1 MGSIKV
7 KAVRRRVKVLSRFL
21 ILLLLIQTTTAST
34 TRAQTWDEWFRQK
47 KTQLDYLTKQIAELE
62 AYGGF
67 LRQGYAISQRG
78 LGAVKN
84 WTSSELMLHSD
95 YYHSLK
101 EVGPA
106 LKNNPQAMEITA
118 YASAIQGSFAQL
130 NTKGMGAEGLAYIG
144 GVKGKVLEECGANI
158 SELQLVMTSGP
169 MQMTDSERLG
179 RLNKIYADTKDL
191 YGFARSF
198 ISQVQTLLLQKSREE
213 QNIQTLKNYH
223 GIN

>member
-7 KAVRRRVKVLSRFL
+7 KAARRRQKVLSRFL
-21 ILLLLIQTTTAST
+21 ALLLLLQTATATT

-47 KTQLDYLTKQIAELE
+47 KTQLDYLAKQIAELQ

-67 LRQGYAISQRG
+67 LKQGYAISQHG

-84 WTSSELMLHSD
+84 WTGSEFTLHSD

-101 EVGPA
+101 EVSPA
-106 LKNNPQAMEITA
+106 LKNNPHAMDIAA
-118 YASAIQGSFAQL
+118 YVSAIQGSFTQL

-144 GVKGKVLEECGANI
+144 WVKGKVLEECGADL
-158 SELQLVMTSGP
+158 SGLELVMTSGP
-169 MQMTDSERLG
+169 MQMSDSERIE
-179 RLNKIYADTKDL
+179 RLDKIYADTQDL

-198 ISQVQTLLLQKSREE
+198 TNQVRTLLLQKSYEE
-213 QNIQTLKNYH
+213 QNIQTLKKYH
-223 GIN
+223 GIK

>member
-7 KAVRRRVKVLSRFL
+7 KAARRRIKVLSRFL
-21 ILLLLIQTTTAST
+21 TLLLLLQTAAATTTK
-34 TRAQTWDEWFRQK
+34 AQTWDEWFRQK
-47 KTQLDYLTKQIAELE
+47 KTQLDYLAKQIAELQ

-67 LRQGYAISQRG
+67 LKQGYAVSQHG

-84 WTSSELMLHSD
+84 WASSESALHSD

-106 LKNNPQAMEITA
+106 LKNNPQAMDIAA
-118 YASAIQGSFAQL
+118 YASAIQGSFTQL

-144 GVKGKVLEECGANI
+144 GVKGKVLEECGADL
-158 SELQLVMTSGP
+158 SELDLVMTSGP

-179 RLNKIYADTKDL
+179 RLNKIYADIKDL

-198 ISQVQTLLLQKSREE
+198 TNQVQTLLLQKSREG
-213 QNIQTLKNYH
+213 QNIQTLKKYY